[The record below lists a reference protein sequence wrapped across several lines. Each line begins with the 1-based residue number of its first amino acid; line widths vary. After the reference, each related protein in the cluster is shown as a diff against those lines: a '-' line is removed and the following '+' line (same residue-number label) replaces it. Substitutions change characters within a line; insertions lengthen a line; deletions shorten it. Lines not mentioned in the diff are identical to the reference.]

1 MVCGRGDLTTLE
13 IVLSLIV
20 ILVTVVDYI
29 AYRQI
34 KGHVERLTAIVLW
47 QAIFLDDKFED
58 YGPDD

>member
-1 MVCGRGDLTTLE
+1 LTTLE
-13 IVLSLIV
+13 IVLSLTV

-34 KGHVERLTAIVLW
+34 KGHVEGLKTIVLW
-47 QAIFLDDKFED
+47 QAIFLDDKFKD